1 MTHVVNQTRLYL
13 VVDAVPETATRVEAA
28 LGAVEFETLLIVP
41 VAGRQLDAQS
51 VKPIIEL
58 AQGRGVAALLL
69 GNAQLA
75 RVLKADGVHL
85 PWSKDVVARYAE
97 AREILGTRFIVG
109 ADAGRSRHDAM
120 QLGEMNADYIAFGI
134 PPHVEDR
141 ETAAER
147 RVELCQWWAEI
158 FQVPCVAFDVE
169 TAQDARALAETGV
182 DFVAVHLPPAMPPA
196 ELQDWLR
203 AFAAELP
210 ANGTVA

>member
-1 MTHVVNQTRLYL
+1 MTHVVNQARLYL
-13 VVDAVPETATRVEAA
+13 VADAVPETATRVEVA

-41 VAGRQLDAQS
+41 VAGRELDAQS

-120 QLGEMNADYIAFGI
+120 QLGEMSADYIAFGI

-147 RVELCQWWAEI
+147 RLELCQWWSEI